1 MNRTLYLV
9 DNNALIFLGRA
20 RVRTEFFVEHCRL
33 TDDVRYEAAEHR
45 ERRALAGLVEPL
57 TPQVL
62 EHVRNLMATVDVGDI
77 TLVDLYGNKG
87 AADPGLVATVLAA
100 ANAQDGY
107 LLPDS
112 WTIVTADKA
121 VLDLSAR
128 NGVTTMSPA
137 ELAAL
142 IDASTAEPDQEQ
154 SS

>member
-1 MNRTLYLV
+1 
-9 DNNALIFLGRA
+9 
-20 RVRTEFFVEHCRL
+20 
-33 TDDVRYEAAEHR
+33 
-45 ERRALAGLVEPL
+45 
-57 TPQVL
+57 
-62 EHVRNLMATVDVGDI
+62 MATVDVGDI

-100 ANAQDGY
+100 ADAQDGY